1 MSSILPRLKADHK
14 RLIKRLVSLSR
25 QINYL
30 DLLIPFASYA
40 KARERYND
48 LRIQRKD
55 AHDEMKHCEAGIE
68 PHETLRE

>member
-1 MSSILPRLKADHK
+1 MSSILPRIKADHR
-14 RLIKRLVSLSR
+14 RLIERLVTSSL

-40 KARERYND
+40 KARELYND

-55 AHDEMKHCEAGIE
+55 AHDEMKHCAADIQ